1 MDASWLVAREMV
13 SFPGHVVCF
22 ARMRIHMVNW
32 QVCNACSNN
41 SSFVL
46 GKKYRIFF
54 VAELLLQRKTGA
66 YCYVLNIPVRKEICY
81 VYNHSYE
88 IKFSIA

>member
-1 MDASWLVAREMV
+1 MHVAIIAL
-13 SFPGHVVCF
+13 S
-22 ARMRIHMVNW
+22 
-32 QVCNACSNN
+32 
-41 SSFVL
+41 
-46 GKKYRIFF
+46 KKYRIFF